1 MNVKRVYLVSGWLS
15 VVVGIFAALSVSR
28 MQFLFYGVAL
38 ATIGFTLSAIN
49 LYLNA
54 KYFSEQEKFP
64 KGYLGIFLNSLP
76 VIFML
81 LIVFKFR
88 H

>member
-1 MNVKRVYLVSGWLS
+1 MNVKRVYLLTGYLS
-15 VVVGIFAALSVSR
+15 VAIGLMAALSVCR
-28 MQFLFYGVAL
+28 MQFLFYGIAL
-38 ATIGFTLSAIN
+38 SAIGFTLAATN

-64 KGYLGIFLNSLP
+64 KGYFGIFLSSIP
-76 VIFML
+76 IIFML

-88 H
+88 K

>member
-1 MNVKRVYLVSGWLS
+1 MNVKRVYLISGYLS
-15 VVVGIFAALSVSR
+15 IVVGILAALSVCR
-28 MQFLFYGVAL
+28 MQFLFYGIAL
-38 ATIGFTLSAIN
+38 SAIGFTLAATN

-64 KGYLGIFLNSLP
+64 KGYFGIFLSSLP

-81 LIVFKFR
+81 LIVLKFR
-88 H
+88 K